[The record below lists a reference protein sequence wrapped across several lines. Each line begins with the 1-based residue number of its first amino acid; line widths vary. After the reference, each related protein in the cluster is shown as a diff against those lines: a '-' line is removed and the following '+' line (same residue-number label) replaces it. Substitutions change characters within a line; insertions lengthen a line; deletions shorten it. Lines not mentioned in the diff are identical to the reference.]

1 MKKQTEF
8 KYTICLTFFK
18 NKINYRPKKK
28 QEFIFFNIKIIKKYI
43 NLIFF
48 K

>member
-28 QEFIFFNIKIIKKYI
+28 KRIDF
-43 NLIFF
+43 L
-48 K
+48 